1 MELGPPNE
9 NNPKQMWIVEDKGNY
24 RYELILGYVDKV
36 LTCDGDGVTLKRGTG
51 DKSNQ
56 YWLIDASIANK
67 VKISKGKDTK
77 KFLGLD

>member
-1 MELGPPNE
+1 
-9 NNPKQMWIVEDKGNY
+9 
-24 RYELILGYVDKV
+24 VDKV

-56 YWLIDASIANK
+56 YWFIDTSIANK